1 MLTGTELNNILNS
14 AIASIVCYRVYDNRD
29 WEYAYQSAG
38 SKRLFG
44 YTAEEIV
51 ADKALWQSCIFPE
64 DWETKVLPIFDDISS
79 ELVRTIE
86 YRFYHK
92 NGSLRWIS
100 AIYSAQRDQEA
111 NCWIVTGVST
121 DISDRKVA
129 ETALAREALRVK
141 TLLNTSF
148 DGVVVIHQ
156 NQVVEAN
163 QRFAEMLGYTLD
175 EVTALNVMDWEAQ
188 WNLAE
193 LHKTVDRW
201 KHGVGMRRIFETRH
215 RRKDGSVFDVEI
227 SNNRMEWDGKF
238 FDFCICRDISDRK
251 RIEAERNHAETTLRE
266 AEERQRLI
274 LDLNQV
280 GTWDWDLQSGDL
292 IWNDQVFKLLGLN
305 PKTDSASYQTFRNV
319 IHPDDVAPLEACLS
333 HALRSKIDYEI
344 EYRVVLPN
352 GNIRWLRAKAQS
364 FYENDTPIRVLGIL
378 LDISDRKAAEIALQ
392 ERDEILRKLSE
403 QVPGFIYQ
411 YRQHSDGRACF
422 PYVSEGIRDIYEVT
436 PEQVKE
442 TAEDVF
448 AVLHPEDLTYVAET
462 IAQSAHSLQLWQ
474 AQYRVVLPL
483 KGMRWLEGHAMPER
497 LPDGSTLWHGYI
509 WDISDRKQIEIDLQ
523 KTRNFLQT
531 TIDRLPVAVFV
542 KDGRPEHFGEMLLW
556 NKTSELM
563 FGVTAEQA
571 IGKTVHDHFP
581 KEQAD
586 FFKQKDLEAFENG
599 VPEDIPEEPID
610 SHSLGRRLLHTVKVP
625 LYDRDGAPLYLLC
638 FSEDITQRKAAE
650 NILRQYERIVSAT
663 PDCIALID
671 RNYIYQV
678 INQTYTVWNQ
688 KKQEE
693 IVGHS
698 VSDLLGEEF
707 FQTYSK
713 VLLDRCL
720 AGESNHIVEAWITY
734 PDRKRRFVKASYSP
748 YIELDGTISGV
759 AINVHD
765 LTSLKQA
772 EEALQQRTEREQA
785 INRVFQVI
793 RNSLDLDTIFA
804 TATAE
809 TANLLKIDR
818 VQVMQYVTDRQC
830 WRIEASY
837 HPHLPDTVG
846 LEIPEDCFDCQQRE
860 LARVEY
866 PNILADGLFCG
877 VPQVLSGTWLMQPL
891 EIEGKVWGCLAVNS
905 LQHPFH
911 WNDEQTVLVQS
922 VADQLAIA
930 IQQANLYN
938 QLQLELAERQ
948 RAETALQVLNR
959 DLEQRVKE
967 RTEALKQQA
976 EQERLLRFVAQRI
989 HASLNYEEIINT
1001 VLTETRRTIY
1011 VDRVAIYRFDA
1022 DWSGR
1027 FVAESVGEGWMPLV
1041 GPNIQTVWEDTYLQE
1056 TQGGRYRNNETF
1068 AVNDIYTIG
1077 HTQCHVEILEQF
1089 QVKAY
1094 AIAPIFVR
1102 GNLWG
1107 LLAAYQNAQPR
1118 QWQNREIILLQQ
1130 IALST
1135 AIAIQQSDLFQQVQ
1149 TNLAVKGLL
1158 VEVAETIN
1166 ESLDLDEV
1174 LETCLRLI
1182 RQFLNCDRAI
1192 VCQLHDNGKGTIFKE
1207 ALSRPDLSILG
1218 RTVSDPYFSEGCLEG
1233 FKQGGTIVLSDRET
1247 DDIALCYAEFLA
1259 QLQARASVAVP
1270 IFRAER
1276 LWGLLLVDQIESPRH
1291 WQQFELEMLKWV
1303 ALELGIASQKMDL
1316 YTRLENELRQKE
1328 LLIKEVHHRVKNNLQ
1343 VVSSLLNLQSA
1354 SIEDPNIL
1362 EPFLE
1367 SQRRI
1372 NVMAAIHERLYRSG
1386 NLASL
1391 NFSEYIQ
1398 DLIEDVF
1405 QSYLPLNLAVQWQV
1419 EVANLN
1425 LELDIAIPCGLIVNE
1440 LVSNAI
1446 KYAFP
1451 YKHAGKIDIMFTYES
1466 SRHRL
1471 AIGDNGIG
1479 FPETLDFRNT
1489 ESLGMQIVCALTRQ
1503 LGGTI
1508 ALNRE
1513 GGTAFVITF

>member
-38 SKRLFG
+38 SERLFG

-64 DWETKVLPIFDDISS
+64 DWESKVSPIFDDISS

-100 AIYSAQRDQEA
+100 ATYGAQRDQEA
-111 NCWIVTGVST
+111 NCWIVTGIST
-121 DISDRKVA
+121 DINDRKAA

-163 QRFAEMLGYTLD
+163 QRFAEMLGYTL
-175 EVTALNVMDWEAQ
+175 EEITTLNVMDWETQ
-188 WNLAE
+188 WSLGE
-193 LHKTVDRW
+193 LHETVDRW
-201 KHGVGMRRIFETRH
+201 KHREGMRRIFETRH

-292 IWNDQVFKLLGLN
+292 TWNDQVFKLLGLN
-305 PKTDSASYQTFRNV
+305 PKTDFASYQTFRNV
-319 IHPDDVAPLEACLS
+319 IHPDDVAPFEACLS

-352 GNIRWLRAKAQS
+352 GSIRWLQAKAQS

-378 LDISDRKAAEIALQ
+378 LDISDRKEAEIALQ

-411 YRQHSDGRACF
+411 YHQHPDGRAYF
-422 PYVSEGIRDIYEVT
+422 PYASEGIRDIYEVT

-442 TAEDVF
+442 TAEGVF
-448 AVLHPEDLTYVAET
+448 AVLHPADLGSVAEA
-462 IAQSAHSLQLWQ
+462 IAQSARSLQLWQ
-474 AQYRVVLPL
+474 AQYRVILPL
-483 KGMRWLEGHAMPER
+483 KGLRWLEGHAMPER

-509 WDISDRKQIEIDLQ
+509 WDISDRKTAEAALQ
-523 KTRNFLQT
+523 KSEERYRQIVEIATEGIWMIDANSAT
-531 TIDRLPVAVFV
+531 TFV
-542 KDGRPEHFGEMLLW
+542 NPCITDMLGYRSEEM
-556 NKTSELM
+556 
-563 FGVTAEQA
+563 
-571 IGKTVHDHFP
+571 IGKSLFDFMDDEGREIAMRLVERRRQGITEQHD
-581 KEQAD
+581 
-586 FFKQKDLEAFENG
+586 FKFQHKNGSDVWTMISTHPLMDEAG
-599 VPEDIPEEPID
+599 QYAGA
-610 SHSLGRRLLHTVKVP
+610 LGML
-625 LYDRDGAPLYLLC
+625 A
-638 FSEDITQRKAAE
+638 DITQRKAAE
-650 NILRQYERIVSAT
+650 NVLRQYERIVSAT
-663 PDCIALID
+663 PDCVALID

-678 INQTYTVWNQ
+678 INQTYTVWNN
-688 KKQEE
+688 KPHEK

-698 VSDLLGEEF
+698 VSELLGEEF
-707 FQTYSK
+707 FQTRSK
-713 VLLDRCL
+713 PLLDRCL
-720 AGESNHIVEAWITY
+720 AGESNHVVESWLTY
-734 PDRKRRFVKASYSP
+734 PDGKRRFVTAKYSP
-748 YIELDGTISGV
+748 YIDLDGGVSGV
-759 AINVHD
+759 VINVHD

-772 EEALQQRTEREQA
+772 EEALQHRTEREQG

-818 VQVMQYVTDRQC
+818 VQVMQYVPDRQC
-830 WRIEASY
+830 WRIVASY

-846 LEIPEDCFDCQQRE
+846 LEIPEDCFECQQRE

-866 PNILADGLFCG
+866 PNMPADGLFCG
-877 VPQVLSGTWLMQPL
+877 IPQVLAGTWLMQPL
-891 EIEGKVWGCLAVNS
+891 AIEGKVWGCLAVNS
-905 LQHPFH
+905 LQQPFH
-911 WNDEQTVLVQS
+911 WDDEQTELVQS

-930 IQQANLYN
+930 IQQANLYHKV
-938 QLQLELAERQ
+938 QLELAERQ

-959 DLEQRVKE
+959 DLERRVKE

-976 EQERLLRFVAQRI
+976 EQERLLRFVTQRV

-1001 VLTETRRTIY
+1001 VLTETRQTIY

-1027 FVAESVGEGWMPLV
+1027 FVAESVSEGWMPLV

-1118 QWQNREIILLQQ
+1118 QWQNREIILIQQ
-1130 IALST
+1130 IAIRT

-1166 ESLDLDEV
+1166 ESLDLDCV
-1174 LETCLRLI
+1174 SETCLKLI

-1192 VCQLHDNGKGTIFKE
+1192 VCKLDDHGSGTIFKE
-1207 ALSRPDLSILG
+1207 DLSRSELSILG
-1218 RTVSDPYFSEGCLEG
+1218 QVISDPYFSESCLDG
-1233 FKQGGTIVLSDRET
+1233 YKQGGVIILNDLET
-1247 DDIALCYAEFLA
+1247 DNIAPCYAEFLA
-1259 QLQARASVAVP
+1259 QLQASANLAVP
-1270 IFRAER
+1270 IFHVDKP
-1276 LWGLLLVDQIESPRH
+1276 WGLLLVNQMNSPRH
-1291 WQQFELEMLKWV
+1291 WQPFEIEMLKWV
-1303 ALELGIASQKMDL
+1303 ALELGIASQKMEL
-1316 YTRLENELRQKE
+1316 YTRLESELRQKE
-1328 LLIKEVHHRVKNNLQ
+1328 MLIKEVHHRVKNNLQ

-1391 NFSEYIQ
+1391 NFAEYIQ
-1398 DLIEDVF
+1398 DLVEDVF
-1405 QSYLPLNLAVQWQV
+1405 QSYLPLNLDVQWQV
-1419 EVANLN
+1419 EVANLD

-1451 YKHAGKIDIMFTYES
+1451 HRYAGKIDIMFTYEN

-1513 GGTAFVITF
+1513 GGTTFVITF